1 MGTDGADAGGRR
13 RAAHPGDLSGYIGF
27 GVRVGVCPSS
37 ACRHLFPILT
47 GRRAGGAG
55 GAGKTKQGKTKP
67 ASFGA
72 GLGLDVKL
80 ERWIAYFETDDGWDE
95 LARIWRH
102 SFSRRSSTWAGI
114 GADDVAEVAGALVW
128 EAVFVC
134 MSILLAL
141 EVCASNVL
149 VSQRFHS
156 VKSL

>member
-1 MGTDGADAGGRR
+1 MVFVWAMAL
-13 RAAHPGDLSGYIGF
+13 ALALEPA
-27 GVRVGVCPSS
+27 PSS
-37 ACRHLFPILT
+37 ACRHLLPVLT

-55 GAGKTKQGKTKP
+55 IAVKTKQDETKQGKTKP
-67 ASFGA
+67 APFDA
-72 GLGLDVKL
+72 GLELELKL
-80 ERWIAYFETDDGWDE
+80 ERWIAYFEADDGCDE

-114 GADDVAEVAGALVW
+114 GADEVADTAGALVW

-149 VSQRFHS
+149 VSGRFHS